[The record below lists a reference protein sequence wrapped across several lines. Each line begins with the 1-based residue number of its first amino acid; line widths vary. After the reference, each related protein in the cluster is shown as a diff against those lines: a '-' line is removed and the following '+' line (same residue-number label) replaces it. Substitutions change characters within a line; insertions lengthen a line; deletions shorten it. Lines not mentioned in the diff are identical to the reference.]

1 MAFVDNS
8 AQIFA
13 QAESKF
19 SDSDFISAAG
29 PFGGDAASAF
39 LASAS
44 AAKADPPAELAKPAD
59 AAAAPAAPAAPAAEG
74 AKEGE
79 AAAGG
84 EEGKEEAPKPP
95 PREKNIYEKAGVH
108 HYEQGH
114 KVYGHP
120 VFKKMMDKYLP
131 YHADLDDG
139 VKWVQGWHMV
149 RPIEYNNWDDDQ
161 VQGAMTAT
169 EGYYPRKEEE
179 DERKWAELTNASEH
193 NAANALERAKAAALA
208 AEEAKAA
215 ADGEEAK
222 AEGDA
227 AAADGAPVADAPAA
241 PAAGEPKAALTQKS
255 VFDATA
261 NFNILSQGHVN
272 ADNGA
277 AGDVDSSE
285 FDEDKAMEEAMT
297 LRI

>member
-1 MAFVDNS
+1 MSSMAFVDNS

-39 LASAS
+39 LASSS

-59 AAAAPAAPAAPAAEG
+59 AAAAPAAPAAEG

-120 VFKKMMDKYLP
+120 VFKGMMDKYLP

-139 VKWVQGWHMV
+139 VKWVQGWHMIHPV
-149 RPIEYNNWDDDQ
+149 DYNNWDDDQ

-193 NAANALERAKAAALA
+193 NSANSLERAKAAFLA

-215 ADGEEAK
+215 AAGEEGK

-227 AAADGAPVADAPAA
+227 AAADGAAVADAPAA
-241 PAAGEPKAALTQKS
+241 DAPAAALTQKS

-261 NFNILSQGHVN
+261 NYNILSQGHVN

-297 LRI
+297 HHL

>member
-1 MAFVDNS
+1 MKKLS
-8 AQIFA
+8 AGQ
-13 QAESKF
+13 KKK
-19 SDSDFISAAG
+19 
-29 PFGGDAASAF
+29 
-39 LASAS
+39 L
-44 AAKADPPAELAKPAD
+44 K
-59 AAAAPAAPAAPAAEG
+59 
-74 AKEGE
+74 
-79 AAAGG
+79 
-84 EEGKEEAPKPP
+84 
-95 PREKNIYEKAGVH
+95 EKA
-108 HYEQGH
+108 
-114 KVYGHP
+114 
-120 VFKKMMDKYLP
+120 KKE
-131 YHADLDDG
+131 A
-139 VKWVQGWHMV
+139 
-149 RPIEYNNWDDDQ
+149 
-161 VQGAMTAT
+161 
-169 EGYYPRKEEE
+169 
-179 DERKWAELTNASEH
+179 
-193 NAANALERAKAAALA
+193 
-208 AEEAKAA
+208 EAKAA